1 MSAIVVA
8 VSNQKT
14 VWQTPP
20 LRTLNDAV
28 FLKDLLEKNY
38 DKFLVEEG
46 IQLQPGE
53 RVEIKIED
61 SE

>member
-1 MSAIVVA
+1 MGAIVVA

-28 FLKDLLEKNY
+28 FLKDLIEKNY